1 MAASRVGDE
10 QSSSRGQKNGAGN
23 CSHRGS
29 GIGRRGRGCD
39 FFLRSGRSRLI
50 RLQNETEKVRVQLDL
65 LLEER
70 QKQLPKLIETCRSYL
85 SGEEALPA
93 LVKARALF
101 GGAEDIQSRA
111 AADRTLESALR
122 GLFRAVEG
130 RAEMKSNPNFE
141 RTREQLEDVEL
152 SLGEA
157 RPAYNTL
164 AGLFNREMESFP
176 SRLYVGKLG
185 YSRKGIFEAGE
196 E

>member
-1 MAASRVGDE
+1 MEREIVLIAAAVLVVGV
-10 QSSSRGQKNGAGN
+10 GGV
-23 CSHRGS
+23 
-29 GIGRRGRGCD
+29 IL
-39 FFLRSGRSRLI
+39 FLRSGRSRLI
-50 RLQNETEKVRVQLDL
+50 RLQNETEKAWVQLDL

-85 SGEEALPA
+85 SGEGEDALPA
-93 LVKARALF
+93 LVKARVLF
-101 GGAEDIQSRA
+101 GGAEDIRSRA

-130 RAEMKSNPNFE
+130 RAELKSNPNFE

>member
-1 MAASRVGDE
+1 MEREIVLIAAAVLAAGVG
-10 QSSSRGQKNGAGN
+10 GV
-23 CSHRGS
+23 
-29 GIGRRGRGCD
+29 IL
-39 FFLRSGRSRLI
+39 FLRSGRSRLI
-50 RLQNETEKVRVQLDL
+50 RLQNETEKARVQLDL

-101 GGAEDIQSRA
+101 GGAEDIRSRA

-130 RAEMKSNPNFE
+130 RAELKSNPNFE

-176 SRLYVGKLG
+176 SSLYVGKLG
-185 YSRKGIFEAGE
+185 YSRKGTFEAGE

>member
-1 MAASRVGDE
+1 MEREIVLIAAAVLTVGV
-10 QSSSRGQKNGAGN
+10 GGV
-23 CSHRGS
+23 
-29 GIGRRGRGCD
+29 IL
-39 FFLRSGRSRLI
+39 FLRSGRSRLI
-50 RLQNETEKVRVQLDL
+50 RLQNETEKARVQLDL

-101 GGAEDIQSRA
+101 GGAEDVRSRA

-130 RAEMKSNPNFE
+130 RAELKSNPNFE

-164 AGLFNREMESFP
+164 ARLFNREMEIFP
-176 SRLYVGKLG
+176 SSLYVGKLG
-185 YSRKGIFEAGE
+185 YSRKGTFEAGE

>member
-1 MAASRVGDE
+1 MEREIVLIAAAVLAAGVG
-10 QSSSRGQKNGAGN
+10 GV
-23 CSHRGS
+23 
-29 GIGRRGRGCD
+29 IL
-39 FFLRSGRSRLI
+39 FLRSGRSRLI
-50 RLQNETEKVRVQLDL
+50 RLQNETEKARVQLDL

-101 GGAEDIQSRA
+101 GGAEDIRSRA

-130 RAEMKSNPNFE
+130 RAELKSNPNFE

-185 YSRKGIFEAGE
+185 YSRKGTFEAGE

>member
-1 MAASRVGDE
+1 M
-10 QSSSRGQKNGAGN
+10 
-23 CSHRGS
+23 
-29 GIGRRGRGCD
+29 
-39 FFLRSGRSRLI
+39 
-50 RLQNETEKVRVQLDL
+50 QLDL

-130 RAEMKSNPNFE
+130 RAELKSSPNFE

>member
-1 MAASRVGDE
+1 MEREIVLIVAAVLAAGVG
-10 QSSSRGQKNGAGN
+10 GM
-23 CSHRGS
+23 
-29 GIGRRGRGCD
+29 IL
-39 FFLRSGRSRLI
+39 FLRSGRSRLI
-50 RLQNETEKVRVQLDL
+50 RLQNETEKARVQLDL

-85 SGEEALPA
+85 SGEDALPA

-101 GGAEDIQSRA
+101 GGAKDIRSRA

-130 RAEMKSNPNFE
+130 RAELKSNPNFE

-176 SRLYVGKLG
+176 SRLYGGKLG

>member
-1 MAASRVGDE
+1 MEREIVLIAAAVLAVGV
-10 QSSSRGQKNGAGN
+10 GGV
-23 CSHRGS
+23 
-29 GIGRRGRGCD
+29 IL
-39 FFLRSGRSRLI
+39 FLRSGRSRLI
-50 RLQNETEKVRVQLDL
+50 RLQNETEKARVQLDL

-101 GGAEDIQSRA
+101 GGAEDIRSRA

-130 RAEMKSNPNFE
+130 RAELKSNPNFE

-176 SRLYVGKLG
+176 SRLYVGWNQTL
-185 YSRKGIFEAGE
+185 F
-196 E
+196 